1 MKTHT
6 QISKFLSLI
15 LRHKPEQ
22 IGLQL
27 DQEGWAKIAAL
38 IDAAQQHNT
47 FLDDEL
53 IQTIVAQCD
62 KKRFQISDD
71 GLNIRAVQGHSTPTV
86 QREMIAI
93 EPPQHLYHGTASRF
107 MESIQAQGLI
117 AGQRHYVHLS
127 EHKET
132 ALDVGQ
138 RYGKPILFLIDTI
151 QMHKDGFTFY
161 QAENG
166 VWLITHV
173 PTQYLSLIDQ
183 TKTGSLV

>member
-1 MKTHT
+1 MKSHT
-6 QISKFLSLI
+6 QTSKFLSLI

-27 DQEGWAKIAAL
+27 DQEGWAKIAEL
-38 IDAAQQHNT
+38 IEAAQQHDVR
-47 FLDDEL
+47 LDQAL
-53 IQTIVAQCD
+53 LHVIVEQND

-127 EHKET
+127 ENKET
-132 ALDVGQ
+132 ALNVGQ

-151 QMHKDGFTFY
+151 QMHKDGFAFY

-166 VWLITHV
+166 VWLTKHV
-173 PTQYLSLIDQ
+173 PTQYLSINDQ
-183 TKTGSLV
+183 TKT

>member
-1 MKTHT
+1 MKEHT

-27 DQEGWAKIAAL
+27 DQEGWAKIAEL
-38 IDAAQQHNT
+38 IEAAQQHNVP
-47 FLDDEL
+47 LDEAL
-53 IQTIVAQCD
+53 LQVIVEQND
-62 KKRFQISDD
+62 KKRFQISED
-71 GLNIRAVQGHSTPTV
+71 GLMIRAVQGHSTNKV
-86 QREMIAI
+86 QRQMIAL
-93 EPPQHLYHGTASRF
+93 EPPQYLYHGTASRF
-107 MESIQAQGLI
+107 IDSIQMQGLI

-127 EHKET
+127 ENKET
-132 ALDVGQ
+132 ALNVGQ
-138 RYGKPILFLIDTI
+138 RYGKPVLFLINTL
-151 QMHKDGFTFY
+151 QMYKDGFEFH

-166 VWLITHV
+166 VWLTIHV

>member
-1 MKTHT
+1 MKSHT
-6 QISKFLSLI
+6 QTSKFLSLI

-27 DQEGWAKIAAL
+27 DQEGWAKIAEL
-38 IDAAQQHNT
+38 IEAAEQHNT

-107 MESIQAQGLI
+107 MESIQA
-117 AGQRHYVHLS
+117 RHYVHLS
-127 EHKET
+127 ENKET
-132 ALDVGQ
+132 ALNVGQ

-151 QMHKDGFTFY
+151 QMHKNGFAFY

-166 VWLITHV
+166 VCLTKHV
-173 PTQYLSLIDQ
+173 PTQYLSINDQ
-183 TKTGSLV
+183 TKT